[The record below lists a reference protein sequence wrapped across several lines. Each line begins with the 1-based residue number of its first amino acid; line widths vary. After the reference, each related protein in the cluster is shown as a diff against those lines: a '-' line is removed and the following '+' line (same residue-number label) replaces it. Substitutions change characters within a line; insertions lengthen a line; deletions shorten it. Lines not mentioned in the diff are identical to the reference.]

1 MKQINIMDN
10 KKTIWIFTAIGV
22 LVIIVVAIATVIKLS
37 KKPTDKVTNI
47 NVETKEID
55 PKELPEK
62 FPKELPLEAGATVIV
77 NNNISS
83 DVGHFSGTRRFES
96 KKSLSE
102 NFDLYK
108 NFFEKN
114 GWEILNTVDTENLK
128 IINAKKDG
136 TTTRVD
142 INRNTVTNIITVDLT
157 VTPEGGAK

>member
-1 MKQINIMDN
+1 MNN
-10 KKTIWIFTAIGV
+10 KKTIWIFLSLVVLAIV
-22 LVIIVVAIATVIKLS
+22 TLVISTVMKLN
-37 KKPTDKVTNI
+37 KKPTDKVAEI
-47 NVETKEID
+47 KVETKDVD
-55 PKELPEK
+55 PKDLPEK
-62 FPKELPLEAGATVIV
+62 FPKELPLEAGATVLV
-77 NNNISS
+77 NNNITS
-83 DVGHFSGTRRFES
+83 DIGHFSGTRRFKS